1 MSSDH
6 LTCAMLNY
14 YHALR
19 LGIAL
24 REYRMMILR
33 RDAQGSPSCTI
44 KPDVVDS
51 STHRNFEYRYTDAKH
66 RNAVTEV
73 FSAQTGSFAYN
84 YDDVGNMVQRN
95 RDVLKYDAQNKL
107 VEMNTTGGDT
117 MKYVY
122 DSGGM
127 RIKKSQKSSGVVVYS
142 FDGLYE
148 IARTPGQAEKH
159 TLYFKGLYGD
169 IFSQLTRNDA
179 ALVTELR
186 EPQLPNFTVSQCSK
200 KNSRSVTD
208 LNKPVTDPNKPVT
221 EALECDPT
229 LSIVTYYKN
238 KLNDYS
244 HKTIVSAYN
253 TVSKRESMFV
263 MYGIFLLLG
272 YAIYLLQQNKRLVFA
287 PTPLLLL
294 AYMIVFTDCGNFNS
308 TKKGEAPWL
317 LLASGINKDTP
328 SVDDAS
334 TSSTPGLSGSSGGGT
349 VSPVV
354 PVTGMFFLHPDH
366 LGSITMISD
375 GYGNVISGGNN
386 GGKSSMNYKPYGEM
400 NRTDSSG
407 PDITRFK
414 YTGQEEDKETGLLYY
429 KARYYDP
436 SLGRFLQADSVV
448 NIIGSQ
454 GLNRYMYTDGNPVKY
469 KDLDGHNKTKDFFSK
484 IGPNMLGAAE
494 WASKGLQNAGK
505 TYSNAL
511 FGKRHNET
519 ALSHPKKGY
528 GDMIDYTWQSLTDP
542 AVMLGNAVMA
552 ANLAVAYLTPYG
564 WYHQAKYGQTSISY
578 RGGGI
583 VMRNSPLMGKGG
595 GLTLGRNVFLGAGAD
610 GATLQHELGHV
621 QQWQDWGGSKYLGHT
636 ATSPIGG
643 ARWAERDANQR
654 SGANAYPGSAR
665 DNPYAEFLFK
675 TLLLKSING
684 GLSENESVL
693 LTYSLYWLYDVK
705 IGFKT
710 K

>member
-1 MSSDH
+1 M
-6 LTCAMLNY
+6 
-14 YHALR
+14 
-19 LGIAL
+19 I
-24 REYRMMILR
+24 REYMPER
-33 RDAQGSPSCTI
+33 PSKT
-44 KPDVVDS
+44 
-51 STHRNFEYRYTDAKH
+51 TDAKH

-73 FSAQTGSFAYN
+73 FSSQTGAYAYN

-95 RDVLKYDAQNKL
+95 GDVLKYDAQNKL

-179 ALVTELR
+179 ALLSELR

-208 LNKPVTDPNKPVT
+208 LNKPVTDLNKSVTDLNKSVTDLNKSVT

-238 KLNDYS
+238 KFNDYS
-244 HKTIVSAYN
+244 RVVIVSAYN
-253 TVSKRESMFV
+253 TVSKRESMFA
-263 MYGIFLLLG
+263 MYGMILLLG

-334 TSSTPGLSGSSGGGT
+334 TSSTPGLSGSGGGT

-366 LGSITMISD
+366 LGSIAMISD

-436 SLGRFLQADSVV
+436 SLGRFLQADNLTFPDKPSGM
-448 NIIGSQ
+448 NK
-454 GLNRYMYTDGNPVKY
+454 YMYVDGNPVMFI
-469 KDLDGHNKTKDFFSK
+469 DPDGHATC
-484 IGPNMLGAAE
+484 A
-494 WASKGLQNAGK
+494 
-505 TYSNAL
+505 
-511 FGKRHNET
+511 
-519 ALSHPKKGY
+519 
-528 GDMIDYTWQSLTDP
+528 P
-542 AVMLGNAVMA
+542 ANF
-552 ANLAVAYLTPYG
+552 
-564 WYHQAKYGQTSISY
+564 
-578 RGGGI
+578 RGGGLWAGHYI
-583 VMRNSPLMGKGG
+583 GPGKSCAGFRSREDFTDIFAVNPKTSALTAWQLRLFRPDLVSAETATLYWIYNYVNHNPEKIAQSPADRISIQHDRDFNTSSSAHKNLRANATWITQNVRSIFNANDWQDVYNREFNATSKKYGDAR
-595 GLTLGRNVFLGAGAD
+595 GLVAGINTLGTRGSDIGVTILGTALF
-610 GATLQHELGHV
+610 TL
-621 QQWQDWGGSKYLGHT
+621 
-636 ATSPIGG
+636 
-643 ARWAERDANQR
+643 R
-654 SGANAYPGSAR
+654 
-665 DNPYAEFLFK
+665 NPYLAAATILAGNTREGQFVIRPGR
-675 TLLLKSING
+675 LKSPCAKGCNFG
-684 GLSENESVL
+684 S
-693 LTYSLYWLYDVK
+693 Y
-705 IGFKT
+705 
-710 K
+710 

>member
-1 MSSDH
+1 MISKLLTVADS
-6 LTCAMLNY
+6 LTCAMLKY

-19 LGIAL
+19 VGIAL

-33 RDAQGSPSCTI
+33 RDSQGSPSCTI

-51 STHRNFEYRYTDAKH
+51 STHRNFEYRYTDSKH

-73 FSAQTGSFAYN
+73 FSAQTGTYSYN

-95 RDVLKYDAQNKL
+95 RDELKYDAQNKL

-117 MKYVY
+117 MRYVY

-148 IARTPGQAEKH
+148 IARTPGQAVKH

-179 ALVTELR
+179 ALLSELRALR
-186 EPQLPNFTVSQCSK
+186 EPQCSK

-208 LNKPVTDPNKPVT
+208 LNKPVT

-253 TVSKRESMFV
+253 TVSRHESMFA
-263 MYGIFLLLG
+263 MYGMFLLLG

-317 LLASGINKDTP
+317 LLASGINKNTP
-328 SVDDAS
+328 SVDDSS

-436 SLGRFLQADSVV
+436 ALGRFLQADNLTFPDKPS
-448 NIIGSQ
+448 G
-454 GLNRYMYTDGNPVKY
+454 M
-469 KDLDGHNKTKDFFSK
+469 NK
-484 IGPNMLGAAE
+484 
-494 WASKGLQNAGK
+494 
-505 TYSNAL
+505 
-511 FGKRHNET
+511 
-519 ALSHPKKGY
+519 
-528 GDMIDYTWQSLTDP
+528 
-542 AVMLGNAVMA
+542 
-552 ANLAVAYLTPYG
+552 
-564 WYHQAKYGQTSISY
+564 
-578 RGGGI
+578 
-583 VMRNSPLMGKGG
+583 
-595 GLTLGRNVFLGAGAD
+595 
-610 GATLQHELGHV
+610 
-621 QQWQDWGGSKYLGHT
+621 
-636 ATSPIGG
+636 
-643 ARWAERDANQR
+643 
-654 SGANAYPGSAR
+654 
-665 DNPYAEFLFK
+665 
-675 TLLLKSING
+675 
-684 GLSENESVL
+684 
-693 LTYSLYWLYDVK
+693 
-705 IGFKT
+705 
-710 K
+710 